1 MIYRFCNNNARDLL
15 KENRNRDDGN
25 RKKRKFEGKII
36 VITGASSGI
45 GRQAALDF
53 VNEGAGSIILIAR
66 SESKLLE
73 LKRTFFPL
81 VNESKRADIVA
92 FPCDISKKENVLRMG
107 TQILEKFGHIDL
119 LINNAGFGELGKV
132 ENQSIEQIEAVMRTN
147 YFGMVYC
154 TKVFL
159 QSMLSRHSGHIVN
172 VASLAASFGVPGLAG
187 YCASKYAMLGFSES
201 LNYELYGTGVRV
213 TVVSPIGVKTN
224 FFNNQSF
231 RNHKPN
237 YTGFMLEPRT
247 VSKAI
252 LAAANSPR
260 LEIIVPF
267 YVRAGV
273 WFKHTLPY
281 VVIPLVGAHFRRQL
295 NKTLNQ

>member
-1 MIYRFCNNNARDLL
+1 MRGIR
-15 KENRNRDDGN
+15 KEDEDHKKN
-25 RKKRKFEGKII
+25 RKFKGKII

-53 VNEGAGSIILIAR
+53 ANKDAGSIILIAR

-73 LKRTFFPL
+73 LKRTL
-81 VNESKRADIVA
+81 QVVTKSKVTDIVA
-92 FPCDISKKENVLRMG
+92 YACDLSKKEDVLRMG
-107 TQILEKFGHIDL
+107 TQILERFGYIDL
-119 LINNAGFGELGKV
+119 LINNAGFGEFGRV
-132 ENQSIEQIEAVMRTN
+132 EDQSIEQIEAVMRTN

-159 QSMLSRHSGHIVN
+159 HSMLLRHSGHIVN
-172 VASLAASFGVPGLAG
+172 VASLAASFGVAGMAG

-201 LNYELYGTGVRV
+201 LYHELYGTGVRI

-224 FFNNQSF
+224 FFNDQSF
-231 RNHKPN
+231 GDQRPN
-237 YTGFMLEPRT
+237 YTGFMLEART

-252 LAAANSPR
+252 LAAANSSR

-267 YVRAGV
+267 YIRAGV

-281 VVIPLVGAHFRRQL
+281 AINPVAGALFRRQL
-295 NKTLNQ
+295 NKAPK

>member
-1 MIYRFCNNNARDLL
+1 MKAR
-15 KENRNRDDGN
+15 
-25 RKKRKFEGKII
+25 KRKFEGKII

-45 GRQAALDF
+45 GRQAALAF

-66 SESKLLE
+66 SEPKLLE
-73 LKRTFFPL
+73 LKRTL
-81 VNESKRADIVA
+81 QVVNEPERADIVA
-92 FPCDISKKENVLRMG
+92 FTCDISKREDVLRMG

-119 LINNAGFGELGKV
+119 LINNAGFGEFGKV
-132 ENQSIEQIEAVMRTN
+132 ENQSIEQIETVMKTN

-172 VASLAASFGVPGLAG
+172 VASLAASFGIPGLAG

-201 LNYELYGTGVRV
+201 LYYELYATGVRV

-260 LEIIVPF
+260 LEMIVPF

-281 VVIPLVGAHFRRQL
+281 AVNPLVGALFRRQL

>member
-15 KENRNRDDGN
+15 KENRNQDGGN
-25 RKKRKFEGKII
+25 RKKRKFEGKNI

-53 VNEGAGSIILIAR
+53 VNEDAIAR

-73 LKRTFFPL
+73 LKRTL
-81 VNESKRADIVA
+81 QVVNEPERTDIVA
-92 FPCDISKKENVLRMG
+92 YPCDISNREDVLRMG

-119 LINNAGFGELGKV
+119 LINNAGFGEFGKV
-132 ENQSIEQIEAVMRTN
+132 ENQSIEQIEAVMKTN

-281 VVIPLVGAHFRRQL
+281 VVNPVLGALFRRQV

>member
-1 MIYRFCNNNARDLL
+1 MIYGFCNNNARDLL
-15 KENRNRDDGN
+15 KNNRNQDEGN
-25 RKKRKFEGKII
+25 RKKRKFEGKVIA
-36 VITGASSGI
+36 ITGASSGI

-73 LKRTFFPL
+73 LKRTL
-81 VNESKRADIVA
+81 QVVNESKRADIVA
-92 FPCDISKKENVLRMG
+92 YPCDISNREDVLRMG
-107 TQILEKFGHIDL
+107 TQILEKFDHIDL
-119 LINNAGFGELGKV
+119 LINNAGFGEFGKV

-172 VASLAASFGVPGLAG
+172 VASLAASFGIPGLAG

-201 LNYELYGTGVRV
+201 LYYELSGSGVRI

-237 YTGFMLEPRT
+237 YTRFMLEPRT

-281 VVIPLVGAHFRRQL
+281 AVNPLVGAHFRRQL